1 MKKVQ
6 RFTCKQVISPE
17 RNDANE
23 KISMKTDQ
31 LGVFFFQ
38 LDIYLGIRTS
48 LLVKL
53 AEQADV
59 GSFIAIVTEIP
70 H

>member
-6 RFTCKQVISPE
+6 RFTCKQVIPE
-17 RNDANE
+17 RNDADG
-23 KISMKTDQ
+23 KFPMKTHQ
-31 LGVFFFQ
+31 LGVFFQ
-38 LDIYLGIRTS
+38 PDIYLGIRTS

>member
-1 MKKVQ
+1 MQ
-6 RFTCKQVISPE
+6 ASYITRAQW
-17 RNDANE
+17 RRW
-23 KISMKTDQ
+23 KILHEDWSTRH
-31 LGVFFFQ
+31 FFQ
-38 LDIYLGIRTS
+38 LDIYLGIGTS

-59 GSFIAIVTEIP
+59 SSFIAIVTEIP